1 MLEATLT
8 RILTPQESRDWQK
21 KIKGQVKAEP
31 LVFSK
36 ADDATSPFVLEV
48 TNGQSPEGKTLIIH
62 IFKRTDVDPDKAVL
76 IAQHALVDVF
86 GPEAGAQAECD
97 YRNVAELKKRF
108 GPDHLASEILDSM
121 TIIFKPGPIAWTR
134 SRDWVRD
141 SLAVA
146 LNRWYQKSSGW

>member
-1 MLEATLT
+1 MGTKV
-8 RILTPQESRDWQK
+8 LTPQESRDWQK
-21 KIKGQVKAEP
+21 KIKDHVAAEP

-97 YRNVAELKKRF
+97 YRNVSELKKRF
-108 GPDHLASEILDSM
+108 GAEHLASEILDSM

-146 LNRWYQKSSGW
+146 LNRWYQKSASW

>member
-1 MLEATLT
+1 MTT
-8 RILTPQESRDWQK
+8 KMLTPQESRAWQQ
-21 KIKGQVKAEP
+21 KIKDHVQAAP

-48 TNGQSPEGKTLIIH
+48 TNGQSPEGKTLVIH
-62 IFKRTDVDPDKAVL
+62 ILKRADVDPDKAVL
-76 IAQHALVDVF
+76 IVQHALVDVF

-108 GPDHLASEILDSM
+108 GPGNVIGEVLDSM
-121 TIIFKPGPIAWTR
+121 TVIFKPGPIARTR
-134 SRDWVRD
+134 GRDWVRD

-146 LNRWYQKSSGW
+146 LNRWYQKSGSW